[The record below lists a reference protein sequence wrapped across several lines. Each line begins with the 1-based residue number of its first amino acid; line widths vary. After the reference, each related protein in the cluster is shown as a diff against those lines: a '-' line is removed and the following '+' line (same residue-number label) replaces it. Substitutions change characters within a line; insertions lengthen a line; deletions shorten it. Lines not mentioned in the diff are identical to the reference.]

1 MWLSRVVMDRGN
13 IPDSS
18 ARHVLTSRTRTVIRI
33 IDSEHTHLSGFGL
46 RSRGVL
52 LPQHSHRVPVA
63 LGHLSLCVCVCEPD
77 PPTLS
82 RDSLNTNSDTRSSS
96 RQSAW
101 THSYFCGEYCSIY
114 YKCGVFNTLIHHVCV
129 DKWTALMSISSLKL
143 QWTKDRLKNMLVFLT
158 SQTTL

>member
-1 MWLSRVVMDRGN
+1 MDRGN

-63 LGHLSLCVCVCEPD
+63 LGHLSLSLCVCVCVCVNQIRRHWAEIHWT
-77 PPTLS
+77 PTATPAVPAVNQRELIRIS
-82 RDSLNTNSDTRSSS
+82 VGNI
-96 RQSAW
+96 A
-101 THSYFCGEYCSIY
+101 
-114 YKCGVFNTLIHHVCV
+114 VFIINVVFLIHLYTMCV
-129 DKWTALMSISSLKL
+129 LISG
-143 QWTKDRLKNMLVFLT
+143 QHWWVFPP
-158 SQTTL
+158 